1 MTQGAQPR
9 AGKLPRRERELITR
23 LRQWAKDNRRGS
35 GGKIQIPLDAVWAAF
50 QAIRNRNPE
59 GDFEQAV
66 LAHCLGTLEQHGLIK
81 SFQERTPEKISLPV
95 KIWLL
100 PEALPA
106 RVEEPMPRWHHELHW
121 LADQWRRATPK
132 QRAAYIAIN
141 LWLKSDPDLFAV
153 PIRERALEI
162 FATFGSETV
171 FPMPEKTFD
180 ELKSGILFS
189 DPERLD
195 TVLRTFRPPPPLL
208 TETFPLEEA
217 DGHYRRV
224 GTGDVLLVVEN
235 STTWWSIVEC
245 LPEHHRLGYVAWGL
259 GGTFRA
265 SIRAITA
272 EHRISEIRYFGDL
285 DLSGVRIPLQRV
297 THVPGTGA
305 ATRTTDRGAV
315 QRAPRPRPPPHREG
329 NTSRCTGSRGS
340 GELAS
345 RTASRG
351 HNRPSHG
358 RQPARPRVGGLPLSH
373 PEQGLA
379 RGHPLMQQGFR
390 HQRPTGKGAS
400 SRHRHRVCD
409 QAF

>member
-1 MTQGAQPR
+1 MMQEAQPR
-9 AGKLPRRERELITR
+9 TAKLPRRERELIAR

-35 GGKIQIPLDAVWAAF
+35 GGKTQIPLDAVWAAF
-50 QAIRNRNPE
+50 QAIHNRNPE

-66 LAHCLGTLEQHGLIK
+66 LAHCLDTLEQHGLIK
-81 SFQERTPEKISLPV
+81 GFQERTPEKISLPV

-100 PEALPA
+100 PETRPG

-121 LADQWRRATPK
+121 LADHWRRATPK

-162 FATFGSETV
+162 FAAFGSETD
-171 FPMPEKTFD
+171 FPMAEKTFD

-208 TETFPLEEA
+208 TEAFPLEEA

-265 SIRAITA
+265 SVRAITA

-285 DLSGVRIPLQRV
+285 DLSGVRIPL
-297 THVPGTGA
+297 
-305 ATRTTDRGAV
+305 
-315 QRAPRPRPPPHREG
+315 
-329 NTSRCTGSRGS
+329 N
-340 GELAS
+340 AS
-345 RTASRG
+345 RTSTG
-351 HNRPSHG
+351 LGLPPVRPTEVLYG
-358 RQPARPRVGGLPLSH
+358 VLLALGRPRTAKEAPAGTREALELTNWLPAQHRGDTITLLSQGNRLAQEWVGYRYLTRNTDWH
-373 PEQGLA
+373 A
-379 RGHPLMQQGFR
+379 DIR
-390 HQRPTGKGAS
+390 
-400 SRHRHRVCD
+400 
-409 QAF
+409 

>member
-1 MTQGAQPR
+1 MTQEAQPR
-9 AGKLPRRERELITR
+9 TAKLPRRERELITR

-35 GGKIQIPLDAVWAAF
+35 SGKIQIPLDAVWAAF

-66 LAHCLGTLEQHGLIK
+66 LVQCLDTLERHGLIK
-81 SFQERTPEKISLPV
+81 GFQERTPEKISLPV

-100 PEALPA
+100 PEARPA

-162 FATFGSETV
+162 FATFGSETD

-245 LPEHHRLGYVAWGL
+245 LPDHHRLGYVAWGL

-265 SIRAITA
+265 SVRAITA

-285 DLSGVRIPLQRV
+285 DLSGVRIPL
-297 THVPGTGA
+297 
-305 ATRTTDRGAV
+305 
-315 QRAPRPRPPPHREG
+315 
-329 NTSRCTGSRGS
+329 N
-340 GELAS
+340 AS
-345 RTASRG
+345 RTSLG
-351 HNRPSHG
+351 L
-358 RQPARPRVGGLPLSH
+358 GLP
-373 PEQGLA
+373 PV
-379 RGHPLMQQGFR
+379 
-390 HQRPTGKGAS
+390 RPTEVLYKALLTLGRPHAAKEAPASVAEAAELADWLPTTQRREVIRLLAEGKRIAQEWVGYRFLTRS
-400 SRHRHRVCD
+400 TDWYVDIR
-409 QAF
+409 